1 MNVEII
7 NIGDELLI
15 GQVTNTNASWMAEQ
29 LNLSGF
35 NVLQFTIIRDDR
47 DHILA
52 ALAEA
57 EKRVPIVL
65 ISGGIGPTLDDITK
79 QTLCE
84 YFGTR
89 LVFSEPAYH
98 DIEEIFVRR
107 GFQMTELNRRQAE
120 LPEIC
125 RQIPNK
131 LGTARGMWF
140 ETERES
146 GGKTVFVSM
155 PGVPFEMKA
164 MMSDY
169 IIPALKTEFTT
180 PFIQHKT
187 ILTQGVGESF
197 LAEKIESWEL
207 ALPPEIKLA
216 YLPQPGIVRL
226 RLTGRGPDQGSIAN
240 MIASAKD
247 DLYRLIPEYIFG
259 EDDETLEEVIG
270 KALKSAGATLCTAES
285 CTGGYI
291 AHLITRIAGASDY
304 FLGSVVSYSNDAKV
318 RLLGIPEEVIVQN
331 GAVSEEVV
339 CLMALNSR
347 EKFGATYS
355 LAVSG
360 VAGPGGGTGE
370 KPVGTTWI
378 ALASPKGVVARK
390 LLFGD
395 HRERNIRRSALQAM
409 MMLFKELKV
418 PSN

>member
-47 DHILA
+47 EHILS
-52 ALAEA
+52 ALSEA
-57 EKRVPIVL
+57 ERRAPIVL

-84 YFGTR
+84 YFDTR
-89 LVFSEPAYH
+89 LVFSEPAFR

-140 ETERES
+140 EKERET

-164 MMSDY
+164 MMTGY
-169 IIPALKTEFTT
+169 IIPALKVEFAT

-197 LAEKIESWEL
+197 LAEKIEEWEL
-207 ALPPEIKLA
+207 ALPKEIKLA

-226 RLTGRGPDQGSIAN
+226 RLSGRGHDQTA
-240 MIASAKD
+240 IASMIGEAREK
-247 DLYRLIPEYIFG
+247 LYQLIPEYIFG
-259 EDDETLEEVIG
+259 EDDETLEEVVG
-270 KALKSAGATLCTAES
+270 KLLKSSGSTLCTAES

-291 AHLITRIAGASDY
+291 AHLITRIAGASEY

-318 RLLGIPEEVIVQN
+318 KLLNIPEQVISQH

-339 CLMALNSR
+339 TLMARNSL

-360 VAGPGGGTGE
+360 VAGPGGGTEE

-378 ALASPKGVVARK
+378 ALATPRGVIAGK
-390 LLFGD
+390 HLFGD
-395 HRERNIRRSALQAM
+395 HRERNIRRTALQAM
-409 MMLFKELKV
+409 MMLFKEMHN
-418 PSN
+418 PS

>member
-47 DHILA
+47 EHILA

-140 ETERES
+140 EKDRES
-146 GGKTVFVSM
+146 GGTTVFVSM

-164 MMSDY
+164 MMTEY

-207 ALPPEIKLA
+207 ALPSEIKLA

-226 RLTGRGPDQGSIAN
+226 RLTGRGPDQGSIAS
-240 MIASAKD
+240 MISTAKD
-247 DLYRLIPEYIFG
+247 ELYHLIPEYIFG

-318 RLLGIPEEVIVQN
+318 NLLDIPEEVIMQH
-331 GAVSEEVV
+331 GAVSEAVV
-339 CLMALNSR
+339 SLMAVNSR

-378 ALASPKGVVARK
+378 ALATPQGVVARK

-409 MMLFKELKV
+409 MMLFKELKGL
-418 PSN
+418 S